1 MQNSITWFDQLRSP
15 LTGQPAKVYATRRLA
30 RADLHVLEAQR
41 AHAVARLT
49 EDIELIDRYVKP
61 LERYMDGDRLLTPL
75 GTILDRRS
83 GKNLPLVWTEL
94 DLREFRR
101 WARVICDVNPFAV
114 GFLGL
119 LTDFHIRQGFGWQ
132 VVLRGERGMGPGASQ
147 NEASSLLAPRPIP
160 LAPIQAL
167 LDTWRDSQQWG
178 IRSREAFRRWRRDG
192 EVFLRFFRGGEQTR
206 GLPVVRFVEPEQ
218 VGPPPGEDADGDW
231 SFGILTDREDVE
243 NVQAFFVRDRLG
255 TGSEGD
261 EVPAA
266 RILHLKANVDSSIKR
281 GLPDFMPVQ
290 DDLERVRR
298 MLRNMGEVAAVQ
310 TAIAWVSQYA
320 TATSDQVGTLIRAG
334 SDYTRPKLG
343 DPSGKYMD
351 VVNYEPGTVLHMDS
365 NRQFVAGPVAQG
377 TAGFIQV
384 EQAILRGCGAR
395 WRFPE
400 YFSGDASN
408 NNMASSIVAGSPFV
422 VAVEG
427 NQLEWGVFE
436 RAVAKKVLELC
447 VESGRLTREQV
458 ASVDVKVIP
467 PAVALANRGEEERL
481 REMRNKAGV
490 LSVTT
495 WQQQVGLDPKH
506 EAANFE
512 AEARRKGASE
522 GGKTVGESE
531 ESECDEEISE
541 GMLKGKKFTGE
552 IRDSLG
558 RRRCYRDGKQIAC
571 ERGEEPKEQPDKP
584 PKPPLNALQDAQ
596 KMEQQKLDDN
606 RYNLGNQSLAYAGA
620 KSTIANMKKAK
631 NGAGEVI
638 YGKAGYEKYTELVDE
653 YEAIT
658 EELLT
663 APPIARTTSGIIS
676 RGRLIYHFKGPREGE
691 ELEKLPHALLPGTLS
706 NIHRL
711 LQEIEKQ
718 ADEIRTK
725 PRGLAGMAYGFAK
738 ASDNLVTGI
747 LELYKAPGALATL
760 LTDAEAQKNL
770 YEELKKGVGELRD
783 GDAEA
788 WGGAFLNIPLTI
800 TGAAGAAKG
809 TAAVTRITLKVSK
822 ATAKKLVASGLK
834 GKALI
839 RALLKADVEEAAAAA
854 KSVPKPGQPNFTPKT
869 LEEHYAHTVMSNKP
883 WSWPE
888 DIPGGADLTAAQRK
902 AIREKAVANGL
913 IPNVTYK
920 PGTQYLDF
928 EKAGLVQRIEH
939 LPPEL
944 WKASDKKQF
953 EWLDAKIPG
962 GRPAGTTWHH
972 SEIDG
977 RMELVPFGPHNIFNH
992 KGGRSPGMWADAPR

>member
-1 MQNSITWFDQLRSP
+1 MQNSITWFDQLRSR
-15 LTGQPAKVYATRRLA
+15 LTGQPAKFYATRRLA

-49 EDIELIDRYVKP
+49 EDIELIDRYVNP

-119 LTDFHIRQGFGWQ
+119 LTDFHIRQGFGWR
-132 VVLRGERGMGPGASQ
+132 VVLRGARGMGQGASQ
-147 NEASSLLAPRPIP
+147 NEASSLLAPRPMP
-160 LAPIQAL
+160 LAPIQAV
-167 LDTWRDSQQWG
+167 LDTWRDTSQWG

-192 EVFLRFFRGGEQTR
+192 EVFIRFFRGGQQTN
-206 GLPVVRFVEPEQ
+206 GLPAIRFVEPEQ

-231 SFGILTDREDVE
+231 SFGILTEHEDVE
-243 NVQAFFVRDRLG
+243 NVQAFFVRDPLG

-261 EVPAA
+261 EVRAA

-298 MLRNMGEVAAVQ
+298 MLRNMGEVASIQ

-320 TATSDQVGTLIRAG
+320 TATADQVGTLIRAG

-447 VESGRLTREQV
+447 VESGRLSREHV

-467 PAVALANRGEEERL
+467 PAVALANREEEERL

-552 IRDSLG
+552 IRDSVG
-558 RRRCYRDGKQIAC
+558 RRRCYYKGKQIPCKKHGQVSASST
-571 ERGEEPKEQPDKP
+571 EPTIGEPQAKKDTKDEAGVEIDGKKINKETIINEIMPKVKDGKTF
-584 PKPPLNALQDAQ
+584 
-596 KMEQQKLDDN
+596 
-606 RYNLGNQSLAYAGA
+606 RYLP
-620 KSTIANMKKAK
+620 T
-631 NGAGEVI
+631 
-638 YGKAGYEKYTELVDE
+638 D
-653 YEAIT
+653 
-658 EELLT
+658 EELRQ
-663 APPIARTTSGIIS
+663 AGS
-676 RGRLIYHFKGPREGE
+676 R
-691 ELEKLPHALLPGTLS
+691 
-706 NIHRL
+706 
-711 LQEIEKQ
+711 
-718 ADEIRTK
+718 
-725 PRGLAGMAYGFAK
+725 
-738 ASDNLVTGI
+738 
-747 LELYKAPGALATL
+747 
-760 LTDAEAQKNL
+760 
-770 YEELKKGVGELRD
+770 
-783 GDAEA
+783 
-788 WGGAFLNIPLTI
+788 
-800 TGAAGAAKG
+800 
-809 TAAVTRITLKVSK
+809 
-822 ATAKKLVASGLK
+822 
-834 GKALI
+834 
-839 RALLKADVEEAAAAA
+839 
-854 KSVPKPGQPNFTPKT
+854 
-869 LEEHYAHTVMSNKP
+869 
-883 WSWPE
+883 
-888 DIPGGADLTAAQRK
+888 LTAAQFAASLELILLQMAANERTFPFK
-902 AIREKAVANGL
+902 TTEDFVNNAIFRGLTAIHASSLQNQKIKFAQGNHIATFPGSTNWKVKEITIDGKKVNGIVPTTKPSVAIREFTTDKAKNNATLDCATFAVVAHQLALLEMIGDKEFDAKFEDDELQLCGLLVRSENLGFFQVVREATPVIGDIVGFTYPKEVLEKLTPKQIDDLNGTGWRSENTIYVGPDDFKKPKFQL
-913 IPNVTYK
+913 FVGHPLNKPESAEEILANQKKATGHGGNVMDKDVVLLY
-920 PGTQYLDF
+920 PG
-928 EKAGLVQRIEH
+928 R
-939 LPPEL
+939 LPPKE
-944 WKASDKKQF
+944 K
-953 EWLDAKIPG
+953 
-962 GRPAGTTWHH
+962 R
-972 SEIDG
+972 
-977 RMELVPFGPHNIFNH
+977 
-992 KGGRSPGMWADAPR
+992 

>member
-1 MQNSITWFDQLRSP
+1 MWLERQAPFVYICSLYVHIATSIPPTSSFPLPTSNSPFPAAGDIIRVMQNSITWLDRLRSR
-15 LTGQPAKVYATRRLA
+15 LTGQPAKVFATRRLA
-30 RADLHVLEAQR
+30 RADLHALEAKR

-49 EDIELIDRYVKP
+49 EDIELIDRYVNP
-61 LERYMDGDRLLTPL
+61 LERYMDGNRLLTPL

-132 VVLRGERGMGPGASQ
+132 VVLRGARGMGPGVSQ
-147 NEASSLLAPRPIP
+147 NETSSLLAPHPIP

-167 LDTWRDSQQWG
+167 LDTWRDATQWG

-192 EVFLRFFRGGEQTR
+192 EVFIRFFRGGSQTR

-243 NVQAFFVRDRLG
+243 NVQAYFVRDPLG

-320 TATSDQVGTLIRAG
+320 TATADQVGTLIRAG

-351 VVNYEPGTVLHMDS
+351 VVIYEPGTVIHMDS

-447 VESGRLTREQV
+447 VESGRLSREQV

-467 PAVALANRGEEERL
+467 PAVALANREEEERL
-481 REMRNKAGV
+481 REMRNRAGV

-512 AEARRKGASE
+512 AEARRKGAR
-522 GGKTVGESE
+522 GGETIGESE
-531 ESECDEEISE
+531 ENCDCDEISE
-541 GMLKGKKFTGE
+541 GMLRGKKFTGE

-558 RRRCYRDGKQIAC
+558 RRRCYHKGKQIPC
-571 ERGEEPKEQPDKP
+571 R
-584 PKPPLNALQDAQ
+584 
-596 KMEQQKLDDN
+596 KLGQIIASS
-606 RYNLGNQSLAYAGA
+606 RAHGLA
-620 KSTIANMKKAK
+620 STN
-631 NGAGEVI
+631 V
-638 YGKAGYEKYTELVDE
+638 T
-653 YEAIT
+653 
-658 EELLT
+658 
-663 APPIARTTSGIIS
+663 
-676 RGRLIYHFKGPREGE
+676 
-691 ELEKLPHALLPGTLS
+691 LPGVGDGQQSGSGGYVS
-706 NIHRL
+706 NNW
-711 LQEIEKQ
+711 QPKDGNPE
-718 ADEIRTK
+718 
-725 PRGLAGMAYGFAK
+725 AGDPQ
-738 ASDNLVTGI
+738 DN
-747 LELYKAPGALATL
+747 
-760 LTDAEAQKNL
+760 
-770 YEELKKGVGELRD
+770 
-783 GDAEA
+783 
-788 WGGAFLNIPLTI
+788 
-800 TGAAGAAKG
+800 
-809 TAAVTRITLKVSK
+809 
-822 ATAKKLVASGLK
+822 
-834 GKALI
+834 
-839 RALLKADVEEAAAAA
+839 
-854 KSVPKPGQPNFTPKT
+854 QPNNPQ
-869 LEEHYAHTVMSNKP
+869 KP
-883 WSWPE
+883 
-888 DIPGGADLTAAQRK
+888 
-902 AIREKAVANGL
+902 
-913 IPNVTYK
+913 
-920 PGTQYLDF
+920 
-928 EKAGLVQRIEH
+928 
-939 LPPEL
+939 
-944 WKASDKKQF
+944 DKKQPAPIKPMAGKQEVIQVYLDGSGQNVNSWTSISRF
-953 EWLDAKIPG
+953 GRGMGQKIADDQNVKYLKTPVLVDLKEKVTENLEKSFGFILAKYAMANKKGFQPPLLDILGWSRGGTQAILLAQALKNFPNFLDDISKDKLSADNKEIWGKIMEFAKEEYKNSTNEELTQGIINNTLEYIRKNKEMRVRFLGAIDPVATSMNYKLLRPLSQPSETELPRDVPDNVDFLWLGKKKAEYNKTPWNGTLFPTWGSDSKDGIKINAKNNWDFIEDPNQKKELWDL
-962 GRPAGTTWHH
+962 TH
-972 SEIDG
+972 SETGWNERVYLNLLAGAQAAGVDVSFVEI
-977 RMELVPFGPHNIFNH
+977 PKQP
-992 KGGRSPGMWADAPR
+992 KKP